1 MESNKRN
8 QYSSNLMASG
18 NGSNLGNK
26 QNFATQGAMGSQG
39 GYKSSNLRNE
49 VNNILDQ
56 ERTPVPNNRAI
67 SMTADYSQKN

>member
-1 MESNKRN
+1 
-8 QYSSNLMASG
+8 
-18 NGSNLGNK
+18 
-26 QNFATQGAMGSQG
+26 MGSQG

-67 SMTADYSQKN
+67 SMTADYSQKNQKY